1 MCGIV
6 GVVRRRSTRPSPDLR
21 ALVKTLEAVA
31 GRAQSWAGDAE
42 VLVDIATAIVDLDA
56 QLRGIPGIRSL
67 IGDDQS
73 RAELSHTAQKL
84 SSDLD
89 GIERSLD
96 AGTIVVASSDLEV
109 VNSALVQA
117 KDGAWAIHADR
128 VRTAEAVAG
137 LARGAGKNE
146 IGEAALE
153 AYASIQIA
161 LAGIDRLEVRGR
173 DSAGLHVLIRN
184 SGLSDKDRVDIEK
197 SDRSDIRFGNRTI
210 RFSGDAVGFVY
221 KFAAEIGDLGDNTCR
236 LRHDIENDAILR
248 QALSSDS
255 AEAIILGHTRWAS
268 VGIISEFNTHP
279 LDSLEITQPSK
290 KEKPAPCVVAALNGD
305 VDNFVELSSEKNFA
319 FSPEITTD
327 AKAIPVLV
335 ARNEIK
341 GDNPQESFRAA
352 VNTLEGSVAIGA
364 ALATAPEQLFLAL
377 RGSGQALYV
386 GLAEDAFI
394 IASEPYGIV
403 EETSDYLRLDGE
415 SVSDSSRANATR
427 GQIVVLDADQAGE
440 ISGINRYSYDGSELL
455 LEPQEIERAEITTRD
470 INRGA
475 APHFLLKE
483 ITESPASLRKT
494 LRGRIVENAGLLEV
508 ALGDDAMPEKV
519 RKRLAS
525 GSIRKV
531 VVIGQGTAAVAGRAV
546 AATLLDA
553 NTELVVSSTLAT
565 ELSGFSVRDDMS
577 DTLVVAIS
585 QSGTTTDTNR
595 TVDVVRDRG
604 AAVISI
610 VNRRKSD
617 LVEKSDG
624 VLYTSDGRDVEMS
637 VASTKAFYAQVA
649 AGVLLA
655 LAIADSAGR
664 LDPTRVNQWLTG
676 LRALPLAM
684 EKVLESR
691 AAIAAVAQRHAPRL
705 RYWAV
710 VGNGVNKT
718 AANEIRIKL
727 SELCYKAIA
736 VDVTE
741 DKKHIDLSSEPLIVV
756 CAAGLGGSIA
766 DDVSKEVA
774 IYRAHRAAPIVITD
788 TPERYSAALETL
800 VVPSVM
806 PELDFV
812 LAAVAGH
819 LFSYEAALAID
830 HSAFPLRQIRS
841 VIEAATAF
849 APESLLERVMAEI
862 DVPAT
867 QFLDGLR
874 AGNYDGT
881 LTASSAT
888 LIASLLRYAMGS
900 ASLDDYELEHGA
912 LGVPSAVVVDL
923 TAALTT
929 AIEELTRPVDAIK
942 HQAKT
947 VTVGISRSDETLLR
961 AEIVRQVIA
970 AGTPRDS
977 LTYRSLRT
985 LVDLDPAVVSV
996 VGYTRYRVEG
1006 DAATDNA
1013 KIFVVDKGGVAAD
1026 LVSRAES
1033 DSRLRGTKH
1042 RVAEQREVT
1051 VVQGRTDGRTLIVIP
1066 EVKHGQCVGLT
1077 LLHVEFAPSLSSE
1090 SMRAVLQGYQGRY
1103 GALRDAVT
1111 ETEDSFDDTLLSQ
1124 VAPIELLTDPVLM
1137 LADRWRA

>member
-6 GVVRRRSTRPSPDLR
+6 GVVRRRSTRSSPDLR

-67 IGDDQS
+67 IDDDQS

-96 AGTIVVASSDLEV
+96 AGTLVVASSDLEV

-290 KEKPAPCVVAALNGD
+290 KEKPAPYVVAALNGD

-774 IYRAHRAAPIVITD
+774 I
-788 TPERYSAALETL
+788 
-800 VVPSVM
+800 
-806 PELDFV
+806 
-812 LAAVAGH
+812 
-819 LFSYEAALAID
+819 
-830 HSAFPLRQIRS
+830 
-841 VIEAATAF
+841 
-849 APESLLERVMAEI
+849 
-862 DVPAT
+862 
-867 QFLDGLR
+867 
-874 AGNYDGT
+874 
-881 LTASSAT
+881 
-888 LIASLLRYAMGS
+888 
-900 ASLDDYELEHGA
+900 
-912 LGVPSAVVVDL
+912 
-923 TAALTT
+923 
-929 AIEELTRPVDAIK
+929 
-942 HQAKT
+942 
-947 VTVGISRSDETLLR
+947 
-961 AEIVRQVIA
+961 
-970 AGTPRDS
+970 
-977 LTYRSLRT
+977 
-985 LVDLDPAVVSV
+985 
-996 VGYTRYRVEG
+996 
-1006 DAATDNA
+1006 
-1013 KIFVVDKGGVAAD
+1013 
-1026 LVSRAES
+1026 
-1033 DSRLRGTKH
+1033 
-1042 RVAEQREVT
+1042 
-1051 VVQGRTDGRTLIVIP
+1051 
-1066 EVKHGQCVGLT
+1066 
-1077 LLHVEFAPSLSSE
+1077 
-1090 SMRAVLQGYQGRY
+1090 
-1103 GALRDAVT
+1103 
-1111 ETEDSFDDTLLSQ
+1111 
-1124 VAPIELLTDPVLM
+1124 
-1137 LADRWRA
+1137 